1 MIYEIDEDDKNG
13 LINTAKNMEQSL
25 KLKSDQILQES
36 NIEKE
41 HMEARQRVF
50 NQSPEYKKREIVFGQ
65 IQRINNRLSS
75 LEGKVD
81 EILAILKATD

>member
-13 LINTAKNMEQSL
+13 LNNTTKNMEQSL
-25 KLKSDQILQES
+25 KLESDQILQES
-36 NIEKE
+36 NIEKKQ
-41 HMEARQRVF
+41 MEARQRVF